1 MRFSDAFLD
10 EIRARLPVSTVVG
23 KRVRLQRR
31 GREFVG
37 LSPFNKEKTPSFT
50 VNDQKGFYHC
60 FSSGR
65 HGDIFR
71 FLMETEGVS
80 FPDAVERLAGLA
92 GVAMPARDER
102 SVERERARAGLK
114 EIVEKAAR
122 FFEERLTARDGAEAR
137 AYLERRAVHPELV
150 KRFRLGFAPASRTAL
165 KEHLAAQ
172 GIPVEDMARAG
183 LVIAGEDI
191 ANPYDRFRNRLIFP
205 ITDHRGQAI
214 AFGGRTLDPD
224 GQPKYLNSPETDL
237 FHKGHVL
244 FNLAAARQA
253 AHERGNLVVAEGYMD
268 VIALASAG
276 IRQAVAPLGTA
287 LTEDQLALLWRMVDE
302 PILCFDGDGA
312 GLRAAYRA
320 LDLALPQL
328 KPGKSLR
335 FALLPEGQDP
345 DDLIRAGGR
354 EAIVAVLKDARPLVD
369 MLWTRE
375 REAAPLD
382 TPERRAAFETRI
394 DQAVAAVSDA
404 RVQRHY
410 RDAMKE
416 RLRELFVPA
425 RGWSQPGRRQGNGQR
440 PVNGKGRG
448 RGSTGTEWRDAPA
461 QPSDLLRRSLSAAG
475 GSLPR
480 REAILLLALVNHTE
494 MLADRVETVADLEF
508 TNVALK
514 DLCSALVDLAA
525 EAPESSEELRSRL
538 AGRGLGPLVQRLD
551 SLWLAAARAEWW
563 VAPDT
568 APVDVASAWD
578 HMAALH
584 RKAVTLHKDL
594 LSARAHYESDQ
605 TPENYA
611 RMIDIRAQLDSVE
624 GTEAQVEG
632 FGLASGRPSRTF

>member
-10 EIRARLPVSTVVG
+10 EIRARLPVSSVVG

-71 FLMETEGVS
+71 FVMETEGVS

-102 SVERERARAGLK
+102 SEARDRARAGLK
-114 EIVEKAAR
+114 EIVEEATR
-122 FFEERLTARDGAEAR
+122 FFERFLGGREGAEAR
-137 AYLERRAVHPELV
+137 AYLDRRGVSPDLAR
-150 KRFRLGFAPASRTAL
+150 RFRLGFAPQSRHAL
-165 KEHLAAQ
+165 KDHLTAR
-172 GIPVEDMARAG
+172 GIPVEDMVGAG
-183 LVIAGEDI
+183 LLISGEDI
-191 ANPYDRFRNRLIFP
+191 AVPYDRFRNRLIFP
-205 ITDHRGQAI
+205 ITDQRGQAI

-224 GQPKYLNSPETDL
+224 GKPKYLNSPETDL

-268 VIALASAG
+268 VIALAGAG
-276 IRQAVAPLGTA
+276 IAQAVAPLGTA
-287 LTEDQLALLWRMVDE
+287 LTEEQLALLWRMVDE
-302 PILCFDGDGA
+302 PILCFDGDQA

-345 DDLIRAGGR
+345 DDLVRSGGR
-354 EAIVAVLKDARPLVD
+354 EAMVTVLREARPLVE

-375 REAAPLD
+375 VEQAPLD
-382 TPERRAAFETRI
+382 TPERRAAFEARI
-394 DQAVAAVSDA
+394 DQAVAAVADA

-410 RDAMKE
+410 RDAMRE
-416 RLRELFVPA
+416 RLRGLF
-425 RGWSQPGRRQGNGQR
+425 
-440 PVNGKGRG
+440 
-448 RGSTGTEWRDAPA
+448 APA
-461 QPSDLLRRSLSAAG
+461 QAHGAPRRAPGGGGGGRKAAFQRGGRQPAWAEAPARASELLRRSLSSGAAA
-475 GSLPR
+475 LPR
-480 REAILLLALVNHTE
+480 REAILLLALVNHVE
-494 MLADRVETVADLEF
+494 MLSDHVETVAELDF
-508 TNVALK
+508 TSAELRR
-514 DLCSALVDLAA
+514 LRSALVDLAA
-525 EAPESSEELRSRL
+525 EAPGSAEEARL
-538 AGRGLGPLVQRLD
+538 KLEGRGLGPLVRRLD
-551 SLWLAAARAEWW
+551 MLWMAAGRAEWW
-563 VAPDT
+563 VAPD
-568 APVDVASAWD
+568 AAAVDVTRAWA
-578 HMAALH
+578 HMATLH

-594 LSARAHYESDQ
+594 RAAYALCETDP

-611 RMIDIRAQLDSVE
+611 RAADIKAQLDSAE
-624 GTEAQVEG
+624 GTEAEVEG
-632 FGLASGRPSRTF
+632 FGLASGRPSRSF